1 MTKERRNRRKK
12 ELLRLLQHSA
22 KSGGENT
29 RLQHLLTVSSENP
42 EVFLEKWLR
51 PLLAEGL
58 DLDQAYDLV
67 VEGALRPS

>member
-42 EVFLEKWLR
+42 EVFFEKWLR
-51 PLLAEGL
+51 LLLAEGL
-58 DLDQAYDLV
+58 DLDQVYDLV
-67 VEGALRPS
+67 VEGALRLS